1 MGTHPIFESDF
12 DCLTDTHRIMVTR
25 NKKTRKMRGH
35 VSHGQGRIGKH
46 RKGGDRGGR
55 GLAGG
60 HHHRINFDKYHPG
73 YFGKVGMRHFHLL
86 RNPKYCNSINLDK
99 LWSLIP
105 EEERVAAAKNTA
117 TAPVIDVTKR
127 GFFKVLG
134 KGRLPAQPVIVK
146 ARFFSR
152 SAEDKI
158 KAAGGVCV
166 AVA

>member
-1 MGTHPIFESDF
+1 
-12 DCLTDTHRIMVTR
+12 
-25 NKKTRKMRGH
+25 
-35 VSHGQGRIGKH
+35 
-46 RKGGDRGGR
+46 
-55 GLAGG
+55 
-60 HHHRINFDKYHPG
+60 
-73 YFGKVGMRHFHLL
+73 LL

-158 KAAGGVCV
+158 KAAIADLPKKDPSAAAPETTPAAAQPRGSLQALWA
-166 AVA
+166 AVHG

>member
-1 MGTHPIFESDF
+1 
-12 DCLTDTHRIMVTR
+12 
-25 NKKTRKMRGH
+25 
-35 VSHGQGRIGKH
+35 
-46 RKGGDRGGR
+46 
-55 GLAGG
+55 
-60 HHHRINFDKYHPG
+60 
-73 YFGKVGMRHFHLL
+73 MRHFHLL

-105 EEERVAAAKNTA
+105 EEERVAAAKNPA

-152 SAEDKI
+152 AAEEKI
-158 KAAGGVCV
+158 KAAAESALLLRKCPFLN
-166 AVA
+166 

>member
-1 MGTHPIFESDF
+1 MGARVVLASTERVVTGEVEVLLVVSTTTES
-12 DCLTDTHRIMVTR
+12 TSTSTIPVTSV
-25 NKKTRKMRGH
+25 KSVCAT
-35 VSHGQGRIGKH
+35 ST
-46 RKGGDRGGR
+46 
-55 GLAGG
+55 
-60 HHHRINFDKYHPG
+60 
-73 YFGKVGMRHFHLL
+73 L

-152 SAEDKI
+152 SA
-158 KAAGGVCV
+158 
-166 AVA
+166 